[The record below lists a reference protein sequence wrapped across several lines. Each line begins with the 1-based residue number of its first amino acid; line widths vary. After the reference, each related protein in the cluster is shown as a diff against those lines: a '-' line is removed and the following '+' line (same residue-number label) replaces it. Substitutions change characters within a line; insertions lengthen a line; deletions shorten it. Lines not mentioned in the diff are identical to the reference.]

1 MLPAPATAAPL
12 VATAASAAPPAAP
25 LVPEVNAILSGQ
37 YYFIISVASNSIKPV
52 AFVFSYCLCIIT
64 ILFLFVKIV
73 LCKTVIVLCN
83 TLFTSWYK
91 VVITLVL
98 QSRISVVPY

>member
-1 MLPAPATAAPL
+1 MLPAPTTAAPL

-37 YYFIISVASNSIKPV
+37 YYFIISVDSNSIQPV
-52 AFVFSYCLCIIT
+52 VFIFSYHLCIIT

-73 LCKTVIVLCN
+73 LCKTGIVLCN
-83 TLFTSWYK
+83 NLLTS
-91 VVITLVL
+91 
-98 QSRISVVPY
+98 